1 MWRLAKTGNG
11 EQLILVLSGHIAN
24 EQLAEL
30 RRTVE
35 AEALPQKVTIDLE
48 NLRLVDQDVV
58 AYLAQCDMRGV
69 RIQNCPLYIR
79 EWITNSRR
87 TPSICK

>member
-1 MWRLAKTGNG
+1 MWRLAKAGG
-11 EQLILVLSGHIAN
+11 GGQIILILSGRIAA

-35 AEALPQKVTIDLE
+35 AEAVQQEVALDLE

-58 AYLAQCDMRGV
+58 AYLAQREVSGV

-79 EWITNSRR
+79 EWITNSGRESLNV
-87 TPSICK
+87 P